1 MMNLIGV
8 SYICFMTDTEELK
21 ELIDAKFPSMY
32 EPQLRQE
39 LAEMGK
45 FKTILPNTNL
55 IDIGQY
61 IKSIPLVIS
70 GRLKIFREDEDGN
83 ELFLY
88 YLYPGDVCA
97 ISLVCTINDKIS
109 QVKAVTTEDTEIIM
123 IPIDK
128 MDYLMM
134 NFRSWY
140 QFVVRTYGARLQELL
155 KTIDSIA
162 FHKMDERLVEYL
174 DKTIEALG
182 TNVIHYTHQEIASE
196 MNTSREVV
204 SRLLKQLEKRGLV
217 ILSRNKI
224 EVVKG

>member
-1 MMNLIGV
+1 
-8 SYICFMTDTEELK
+8 MTETEELR
-21 ELIDAKFPSMY
+21 ELIDAKFPTLY
-32 EPQLRQE
+32 EPELREE
-39 LAEMGK
+39 LAIIGR
-45 FKTILPNTNL
+45 FKMLLPNTSL

-61 IKSIPLVIS
+61 IKTIPLVIS
-70 GRLKIFREDEDGN
+70 GKIKIYREDEDGN

-97 ISLVCTINDKIS
+97 ASLVCTINDKIS
-109 QVKAVTTEDTEIIM
+109 QVKAITTEETEVITV
-123 IPIDK
+123 PIEK

-134 NFRSWY
+134 NFKSWY
-140 QFVVRTYGARLQELL
+140 QFVVRAYGLRLQELL

-162 FHKMDERLVEYL
+162 FHKMDERLIEYL

-217 ILSRNKI
+217 RLSRNKI
-224 EVVKG
+224 EVIKG